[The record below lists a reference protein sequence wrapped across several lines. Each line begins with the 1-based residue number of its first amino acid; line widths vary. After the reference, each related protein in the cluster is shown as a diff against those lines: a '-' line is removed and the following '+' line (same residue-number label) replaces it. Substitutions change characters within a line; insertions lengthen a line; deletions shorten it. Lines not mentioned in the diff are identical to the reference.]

1 MDQLTSDPSA
11 KPEDIVKIGDE
22 LELMV
27 VRVNDVEGTAMLSKT
42 RLDAVAGFEK
52 VMNAG
57 ETGEILTGVVTEVIK
72 AAFWFSPMA
81 SRYSSP
87 PVRPVFPAMAT

>member
-1 MDQLTSDPSA
+1 
-11 KPEDIVKIGDE
+11 
-22 LELMV
+22 MV

-57 ETGEILTGVVTEVIK
+57 ETGEISSPALSPRSSRP
-72 AAFWFSPMA
+72 AFWFSPMA
-81 SRYSSP
+81 SRYST
-87 PVRPVFPAMAT
+87 PASQTGVPRDGDLNTLLRKEVSF